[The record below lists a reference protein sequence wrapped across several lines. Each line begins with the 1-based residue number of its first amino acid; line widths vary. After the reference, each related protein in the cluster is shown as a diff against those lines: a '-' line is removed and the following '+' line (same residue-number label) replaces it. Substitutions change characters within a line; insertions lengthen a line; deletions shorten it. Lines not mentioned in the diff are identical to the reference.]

1 MRYSGYSFWGLILSK
16 KENFLTIQN
25 FEPGVHFR
33 VIRGL
38 STQNREITARFKFFD
53 RFNQWDDRVEH
64 SSKESKRISQPKK
77 SVKMTILGIFL
88 LKIEWKKCFRLE
100 IFDKFYLENV
110 LFVLLRDLSG
120 RKLWT
125 GRFFHDFGCPFRDEP
140 RVTAKCP
147 PGPKFWIVKKF
158 SFFVR
163 INLQKNFPNI
173 SFLKKSW

>member
-1 MRYSGYSFWGLILSK
+1 MIFDGLSLIIIFSCYLWFTTLYIDTKSKVQQPKFYLLSIENCHRKKSWAPNDRKSTWLICHSEQRPAFWTVRIELFSGMRYSGYSFWRLILSK

-64 SSKESKRISQPKK
+64 FSKESKRISQPKK

-88 LKIEWKKCFRLE
+88 LKIEWKK
-100 IFDKFYLENV
+100 IF
-110 LFVLLRDLSG
+110 
-120 RKLWT
+120 
-125 GRFFHDFGCPFRDEP
+125 
-140 RVTAKCP
+140 
-147 PGPKFWIVKKF
+147 
-158 SFFVR
+158 
-163 INLQKNFPNI
+163 
-173 SFLKKSW
+173 

>member
-25 FEPGVHFR
+25 FEPGGHFR

-64 SSKESKRISQPKK
+64 FSKESKRISQPKK

-88 LKIEWKKCFRLE
+88 LKIE
-100 IFDKFYLENV
+100 
-110 LFVLLRDLSG
+110 
-120 RKLWT
+120 
-125 GRFFHDFGCPFRDEP
+125 
-140 RVTAKCP
+140 
-147 PGPKFWIVKKF
+147 
-158 SFFVR
+158 
-163 INLQKNFPNI
+163 
-173 SFLKKSW
+173 